1 MIRRVLVL
9 AALPLLLLGC
19 GRSEHPAYFSLSSH
33 RSAGVA
39 GFADVASVPE
49 QDKPALPGNVQL
61 FSYNHTLE
69 MIMPRAGIEPR
80 YQSALARCEHDAA
93 LHCRLEEAS
102 LNKTDDGASAS
113 FTVAMPHSAI
123 ETFEHALEAPVAG
136 EQAGDAKVTS
146 RATAAANV
154 TQQSGDATRKV
165 AQLKDYRDRL
175 AALAA
180 RKDLRVDDLIKVAGE
195 LSSAQSAL
203 DDAASSQQDIA
214 DRVARERLTVSLA
227 ERPAAPSVVNPIGEV
242 WHSSVELLA
251 QSTADVLEFLIL
263 VVPWIPVA
271 IGALFLLRWLWR
283 IARRRP
289 AIALSRPDKTPEG

>member
-1 MIRRVLVL
+1 MTRKILVL
-9 AALPLLLLGC
+9 AVLPLLLLGC
-19 GRSEHPAYFSLSSH
+19 GRSEHPSYFTVASP
-33 RSAGVA
+33 RNAGVT
-39 GFADVASVPE
+39 GFADVASAPE
-49 QDKPALPGNVQL
+49 QDKPAPPNNIQL
-61 FSYNHTLE
+61 FSYNHALD
-69 MIMPRAGIEPR
+69 MIMAKASIEPR
-80 YQSALARCEHDAA
+80 YQRALARCEHDAA
-93 LHCRLEEAS
+93 LHCRLEDAS
-102 LNKTDDGASAS
+102 LNKTDDGANAS

-146 RATAAANV
+146 RTTSASNV
-154 TQQSGDATRKV
+154 TQQSGDAARKV

-180 RKDLRVDDLIKVAGE
+180 RKDLSVDDLIKVAGE

-203 DDAASSQQDIA
+203 DDAASSQSDIA
-214 DRVARERLTVSLA
+214 DRVARERLTVSLS
-227 ERPAAPSVVNPIGEV
+227 ERPSAPTVSNPIAEV
-242 WHSSVELLA
+242 WHSSMDLLA

-263 VVPWIPVA
+263 AVPWMPVT

-289 AIALSRPDKTPEG
+289 AIALSRPDKNPEG